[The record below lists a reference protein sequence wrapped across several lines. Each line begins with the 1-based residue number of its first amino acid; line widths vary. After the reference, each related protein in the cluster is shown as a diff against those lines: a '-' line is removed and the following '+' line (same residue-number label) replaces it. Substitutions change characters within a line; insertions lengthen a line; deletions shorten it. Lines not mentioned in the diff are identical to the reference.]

1 MNAQPAVLHAA
12 GTVVRTL
19 PTAAT
24 TLFLTFD
31 DGPDPEWTPR
41 VLDVL
46 AQCEVRAT
54 FFVLG
59 RLASRHQ
66 TLLRRALGLGHAL
79 GNHSYAH
86 RHPWLLSARSARAE
100 VRDGADAV
108 AQATGAWPR
117 WYRPPHGRLGRYGRD
132 AARECG
138 ESIALWSRSAVDWG
152 PLASGASVARRLDG
166 IGPGEIVLLH
176 DGPLRHNH
184 PACTLAALPV
194 VLEALGRRGLQSAP
208 LPHAATMAS

>member
-1 MNAQPAVLHAA
+1 MNVQPAVLHVA
-12 GTVVRTL
+12 GAIVRRL
-19 PTAAT
+19 PSPAT
-24 TLFLTFD
+24 TFFLTFD
-31 DGPDPEWTPR
+31 DGPDPGWTPR
-41 VLDVL
+41 VLDLL
-46 AQCEVRAT
+46 ARYEARAT

-59 RLASRHQ
+59 RLASRHPP
-66 TLLRRALGLGHAL
+66 LLRRALALGHAI

-86 RHPWLLSARSARAE
+86 RHPWLLSARSAHAE
-100 VRDGADAV
+100 VRDGAEAI

-152 PLASGASVARRLDG
+152 PLASRAAVARRLEG
-166 IGPGEIVLLH
+166 VGAGEVVLLH

-184 PACTLAALPV
+184 PGCTLAALPG
-194 VLEALGRRGLQSAP
+194 VLETLKGRGLRSAP
-208 LPHAATMAS
+208 LPLAATMAS